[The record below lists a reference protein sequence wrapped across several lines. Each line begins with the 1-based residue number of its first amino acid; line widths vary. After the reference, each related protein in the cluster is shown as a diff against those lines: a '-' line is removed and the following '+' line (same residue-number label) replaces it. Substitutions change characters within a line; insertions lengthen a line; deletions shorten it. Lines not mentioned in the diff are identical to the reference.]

1 MTQRITSE
9 PARVLLVDDDQALLD
24 ALPNLIGLR
33 IPGTIVDVC
42 DSAPQAAQQ
51 VRSNDYDAIITDIK
65 MPVMDGLTL
74 LSEVRSVR
82 PDTPVLL
89 LTGHGEHDLTIQAL
103 RRGAFDFLVKPI
115 DREYFTAA
123 LSRALDMRALRRQ
136 VKAQQTEL
144 EMRARMLEE
153 TVERRTEEL
162 VRANEAKDEFL
173 GLISHEMRTPLTIL
187 SGGLQVLRSRTDT
200 LPREDRDG
208 LMQDLVHESERL
220 TRMVEDL
227 LVLARSESY
236 VIRNPEPIS
245 VVPMLRKLATR
256 MEPVTDRVIH
266 IEAAEGLPLVAG
278 DLTFLER
285 IIENLISNAVKY
297 SQPPASVEIGASAR
311 EDGQVAITVSDHGIG
326 VADSEIS
333 RIFDSFYRS
342 NESSAAVAGHGVGL
356 AVCKRLVEALSGTI
370 AANHREGGGLEVS
383 FTVPAYDETAAS
395 EAELMEEMATV

>member
-1 MTQRITSE
+1 MTKQVTSE

-24 ALPNLIGLR
+24 ALPVLIGLR
-33 IPGTIVDVC
+33 IPGTIVDIC

-51 VRSNDYDAIITDIK
+51 ARTNDYDAIITDIK

-144 EMRARMLEE
+144 ESRARMLEE
-153 TVERRTEEL
+153 TVEQRTEEL
-162 VRANEAKDEFL
+162 VRANQAKDEFL

-187 SGGLQVLRSRTDT
+187 AGGLQVLRGRTDT
-200 LPREDRDG
+200 LAREDRDA
-208 LMQDLVHESERL
+208 LIQDLVQESERL

-227 LVLARSESY
+227 LVLARSEAY
-236 VIRNPEPIS
+236 VIRDPEPIS
-245 VVPMLRKLATR
+245 VGPMLRKLASR
-256 MEPVTDRVIH
+256 MGPVTDRSIQ
-266 IEAAEGLPLVAG
+266 IEAPEELPLVAG

-297 SQPPASVEIGASAR
+297 SQPPASVEIGAALAQ
-311 EDGQVAITVSDHGIG
+311 DGKVVIKVSDHGIG
-326 VADSEIS
+326 VADSEIA

-342 NESSAAVAGHGVGL
+342 NESSGAVAGHGVGL

-370 AANHREGGGLEVS
+370 AARHRDGGGLEVS
-383 FTVPAYDETAAS
+383 FTVPAYDQDPADPS
-395 EAELMEEMATV
+395 LVEEMAAV

>member
-297 SQPPASVEIGASAR
+297 SQPPASVEIGAAAR

>member
-383 FTVPAYDETAAS
+383 FTVPAYDETAPS
-395 EAELMEEMATV
+395 EAELMEEMAAV

>member
-395 EAELMEEMATV
+395 EAELMEEMAAV

>member
-297 SQPPASVEIGASAR
+297 SQPPASVEIGAAAR

-326 VADSEIS
+326 VADSEIN

-395 EAELMEEMATV
+395 EAELMEEMAAV

>member
-1 MTQRITSE
+1 MTKRITSE
-9 PARVLLVDDDQALLD
+9 PARVLLVDDDRALLD
-24 ALPNLIGLR
+24 ALPTLIGMR

-115 DREYFTAA
+115 DREYFSAA

-144 EMRARMLEE
+144 ESRARMLEE

-162 VRANEAKDEFL
+162 VRANQAKDEFL
-173 GLISHEMRTPLTIL
+173 GLISHEMRTPLTVL
-187 SGGLQVLRSRTDT
+187 SGGLQVLRGRTDT
-200 LPREDRDG
+200 LSREDRDG
-208 LMQDLVHESERL
+208 LIQDLVQESERL

-245 VVPMLRKLATR
+245 VAPMLRKLATR
-256 MEPVTDRVIH
+256 MEPVTDRAIH
-266 IEAAEGLPLVAG
+266 IDVSEGLPLVAG

-297 SQPPASVEIGASAR
+297 SQAPASVEIGATAR
-311 EDGQVAITVSDHGIG
+311 DDGQVAITVSDHGIG
-326 VADSEIS
+326 VADSEIA
-333 RIFDSFYRS
+333 RIFESFYRS
-342 NESSAAVAGHGVGL
+342 NESSQAVAGHGVGL

-383 FTVPAYDETAAS
+383 FTVPAYTEEAAG
-395 EAELMEEMATV
+395 EAERLEEMAAV

>member
-326 VADSEIS
+326 VADSEIN

-395 EAELMEEMATV
+395 EAELMEEMAAV

>member
-326 VADSEIS
+326 VADSEIN

>member
-297 SQPPASVEIGASAR
+297 SQPPASVEIGAAAR

-395 EAELMEEMATV
+395 EAELMEEMAAV

>member
-1 MTQRITSE
+1 
-9 PARVLLVDDDQALLD
+9 
-24 ALPNLIGLR
+24 
-33 IPGTIVDVC
+33 
-42 DSAPQAAQQ
+42 
-51 VRSNDYDAIITDIK
+51 
-65 MPVMDGLTL
+65 
-74 LSEVRSVR
+74 
-82 PDTPVLL
+82 
-89 LTGHGEHDLTIQAL
+89 
-103 RRGAFDFLVKPI
+103 
-115 DREYFTAA
+115 
-123 LSRALDMRALRRQ
+123 MRALRRQ

-200 LPREDRDG
+200 LPREDRDA

-285 IIENLISNAVKY
+285 IVENLISNAVKY

-311 EDGQVAITVSDHGIG
+311 EDGRVAITVSDHGIG
-326 VADSEIS
+326 VADSEIG

-370 AANHREGGGLEVS
+370 VANHREGGGLEVS
-383 FTVPAYDETAAS
+383 FTVPAYDEATAA
-395 EAELMEEMATV
+395 EAELVEEMAAV

>member
-200 LPREDRDG
+200 LPPEDRDG

-395 EAELMEEMATV
+395 EAELMEEMAAV